1 MKKFVRLSV
10 VFCICIPVFNACT
23 KEEPVS
29 FDKTLLYGKW
39 KSGTYF
45 YVYNSNGSGYTWSG
59 AADQEVFEEEAQKF
73 TWTLTDDNLVQIH
86 LMEAGVNIP
95 KSYTV
100 TELTATTL
108 KYRDAYGKQDSF
120 TKVN

>member
-1 MKKFVRLSV
+1 MKKIFYFFTLVLFASV
-10 VFCICIPVFNACT
+10 MLHSCT
-23 KEEPVS
+23 EEPVS

-39 KSGTYF
+39 KSGTLF
-45 YVYNSNGSGYTWSG
+45 YTYSSNGSGKTWDES
-59 AADQEVFEEEAQKF
+59 DDVDESEAQPF

-86 LMEAGVNIP
+86 IMEMGGNVP

-100 TELTATTL
+100 TDLTATTL
-108 KYRDAYGKQDSF
+108 KYKDAYGKQFSF